1 MLQFEIEIKTAN
13 KPVVFQ
19 VEELDPWPDSDGY
32 VRYVVTGDERSSV
45 IAVNKSYWDRPFV
58 MTEEDA
64 WDYLERILY
73 PEFPRVY
80 SEDFV
85 FTRDEQE
92 LIGNAIGKYLMA
104 IKS

>member
-1 MLQFEIEIKTAN
+1 MLQFEIELKIADR
-13 KPVVFQ
+13 PEILQ
-19 VEELDPWPDSDGY
+19 VEELDPWPDADGFI
-32 VRYVVTGDERSSV
+32 RYAVSGKRCRSV
-45 IAVNKSYWDRPFV
+45 MAVNQIYWEKPFI

-64 WDYLERILY
+64 WDYLEKILY

-85 FTRDEQE
+85 FTADEQE